1 MQSVKTYTDFLHKT
15 SVYQLSL
22 VLDKYQI
29 QSLFNNFSM
38 YINSMLNLKEGETSV
53 VIREGRCIF

>member
-53 VIREGRCIF
+53 VLLEVHCIS

>member
-15 SVYQLSL
+15 SDYQLSL

-53 VIREGRCIF
+53 VLLEVHCIS